1 MVGISRIN
9 EKIFFLIKSFL
20 QSMEALMFFTL
31 VSNIKLIFTF
41 RRGNIVLFKDL
52 RYLVDGI
59 LHAIIL
65 WVKYSLAVRALG
77 FVKLLVLVLLG
88 TRGSF

>member
-1 MVGISRIN
+1 M
-9 EKIFFLIKSFL
+9 
-20 QSMEALMFFTL
+20 APLMFFTPI
-31 VSNIKLIFTF
+31 SNIKLIFTF
-41 RRGNIVLFKDL
+41 KRGNIVLFKDL